1 MKLAAI
7 VLLYNPK
14 PSELETISSNI
25 KTYAEHCEHIYLVDN
40 SPNMICQEAVERLTP
55 NNMTGGGT
63 TYIHNANRGGIGG
76 GDNAGIQAAVKD
88 GYEHF
93 ITMDQDSSFL
103 SPEHFRLYK
112 DNVETLMQNDPRIV
126 SCGPLIHNKNA
137 RLSPFA
143 ALKSK
148 VLSPLKK
155 RLLGKRYAP
164 SSPEYESKDKLIR
177 SGNIVSAEAWKT
189 CGKFNET
196 LIVSGVDYDFCYRLI
211 KDGHK
216 LVRLNR
222 HVLLQYAGEKRRFT
236 IFPKFLNRYTD
247 TRYYFNIR
255 NAYIMQERH
264 PKHAEYYK
272 NYLRKA
278 YVDFCMNTIHPLKHR
293 EIWKKARN
301 DSEKMIAE
309 YRCKTMT

>member
-1 MKLAAI
+1 M
-7 VLLYNPK
+7 
-14 PSELETISSNI
+14 
-25 KTYAEHCEHIYLVDN
+25 
-40 SPNMICQEAVERLTP
+40 
-55 NNMTGGGT
+55 
-63 TYIHNANRGGIGG
+63 NANRGGIGG

-112 DNVETLMQNDPRIV
+112 NNVETLMQNDPRIV
-126 SCGPLIHNKNA
+126 SCGPLIHNKNS
-137 RLSPFA
+137 RLSPLA

-164 SSPEYESKDKLIR
+164 SSLEYESKDKLIR

-189 CGKFNET
+189 CGKFDET
-196 LIVSGVDYDFCYRLI
+196 LIVSEVDYDFCYHLV
-211 KDGHK
+211 KCGYK

-222 HVLLQYAGEKRRFT
+222 HELIQYAGEKRTFSL
-236 IFPKFLNRYTD
+236 FPKFLNRYTD

-255 NAYIMQERH
+255 NAYIMQRRY
-264 PKHAEYYK
+264 PGHAEYYK
-272 NYLRKA
+272 DYLRKLYA
-278 YVDFCMNTIHPLKHR
+278 DFCINTIHPIKHR
-293 EIWKKARN
+293 AIWKKAMEESTGMR
-301 DSEKMIAE
+301 
-309 YRCKTMT
+309 